1 MKAQKRCREPD
12 CHEQLAAEQAAL
24 HQSKLA
30 LARWCSGH
38 TYAEMQ
44 IAKAL
49 RATAQADWYEAAQ
62 RNFQEW
68 LAAGGFACAE
78 KESHPNEN
86 SGNDAAVL
94 MPHGGAQCEES
105 KFSLVRI
112 RDAVE

>member
-1 MKAQKRCREPD
+1 MKAQKPGQARSR
-12 CHEQLAAEQAAL
+12 HELLAAEQAAL
-24 HQSKLA
+24 HATRLG
-30 LARWCSGH
+30 LARWRSGY

-49 RATAQADWYEAAQ
+49 RPSPQAAWYAAAHK
-62 RNFQEW
+62 NFQDW

-78 KESHPNEN
+78 KKFHLNEN

-94 MPHGGAQCEES
+94 MPHSGAQCEES

-112 RDAVE
+112 HDAVE